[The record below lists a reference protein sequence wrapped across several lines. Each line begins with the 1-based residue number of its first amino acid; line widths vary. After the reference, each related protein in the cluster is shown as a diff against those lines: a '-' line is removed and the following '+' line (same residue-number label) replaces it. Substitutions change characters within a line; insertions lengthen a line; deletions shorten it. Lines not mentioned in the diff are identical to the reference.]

1 MEGSPDNLALVSL
14 NILNTLHPC
23 DRSIAPEGGQLNI
36 LNTLH
41 SCDRSKTPEGGQG
54 GSQVKYIKYLASL

>member
-23 DRSIAPEGGQLNI
+23 GRSIPPKVGQGVVKLNI

-41 SCDRSKTPEGGQG
+41 PCDRSKTPEGGQG
-54 GSQVKYIKYLASL
+54 GLEQ